1 MVRELRRRATVMPG
15 GRIELSDPELP
26 VGHSVV
32 VVVLHD
38 SPEKSSSILQVIN
51 GGPKERLFK
60 TPEDVEAYLQEEKAS
75 WDR

>member
-26 VGHSVV
+26 VGHSVE

-38 SPEKSSSILQVIN
+38 SAEKGPSILQIIN
-51 GGPKERLFK
+51 GGPKERLFT